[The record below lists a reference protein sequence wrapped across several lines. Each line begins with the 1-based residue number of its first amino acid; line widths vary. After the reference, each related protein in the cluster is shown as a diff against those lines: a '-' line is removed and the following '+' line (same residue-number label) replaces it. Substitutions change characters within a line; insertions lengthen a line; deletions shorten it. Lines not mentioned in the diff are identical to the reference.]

1 VTFATRAED
10 EPARLALAS
19 GEPPALPSTTIAN
32 DAFEAV
38 TTSPARA
45 PSLHPTSDAF
55 SEAAVRA

>member
-1 VTFATRAED
+1 VTLATRADD
-10 EPARLALAS
+10 EPALLALAS
-19 GEPPALPSTTIAN
+19 GEPPALPSRTSTN

-38 TTSPARA
+38 TTSPACA

>member
-1 VTFATRAED
+1 VTLATRAEG
-10 EPARLALAS
+10 ETALLAS
-19 GEPPALPSTTIAN
+19 GEPPALPSRTSTS

-38 TTSPARA
+38 TTSPACA